1 MSNAVM
7 PLLDYKNTCDKIREK
22 TASTDNIKSGEL
34 ADKVAEVY
42 EKGKQAERDLFWD
55 NFIARKNAENYLY
68 AFAFWTPDMF
78 YPTKDIT
85 PKASCQH
92 MFYYFG
98 EIDLAERLNKC
109 GVKLD
114 FSNVPDNTTHDRM
127 YNVFA
132 FSNITRIGEVNV
144 SNASLSCAFY
154 SCKKLKTIDKVIV
167 SENTRFNSDWTGC
180 TALENITF
188 EGTIAYGLAFAQST
202 KLTKSSIENIFS
214 CLSDDTTDKNL
225 TLSKTAV
232 NNAFETA
239 SGMADGSTS
248 EEWLNLVA
256 TKPNWT
262 ISLST

>member
-1 MSNAVM
+1 MSIA
-7 PLLDYKNTCDKIREK
+7 EK
-22 TASTDNIKSGEL
+22 LITI
-34 ADKVAEVY
+34 AENEQRVY
-42 EKGKQAERDLFWD
+42 EKGKQDQNKQFFD
-55 NFIARKNAENYLY
+55 NLITQKNAQYY
-68 AFAFWTPDMF
+68 THAFSFWVADMF

-85 PKASCQH
+85 PKASCQY
-92 MFYYFG
+92 MFYFFG
-98 EIDLAERLNKC
+98 EMDLVERLKEC

-114 FSNVPDNTTHDRM
+114 FSNVTDNANHDRL
-127 YNVFA
+127 YNTFA
-132 FSNITRIGEVNV
+132 FSKITRIGEINV
-144 SNASLSCAFY
+144 SNTSLSCTFY
-154 SCKKLKTIDKVIV
+154 DCKNLKTIDKVIV
-167 SENTRFNSDWTGC
+167 SEITRFNSDWFGC

-214 CLSDDTTDKNL
+214 CLSDTTSSKTL

-262 ISLST
+262 ISLS